1 MEKIRQVI
9 VRDTPDKGLDVVATN
24 LQKNQIQDIFLFLPE
39 EEPTNFNR
47 VFLTKFHHS
56 SGNIVLRFTFD
67 DGIDHFGR
75 QSIKTHSLIIKDS
88 LYTEKTPQ
96 YFLSPLINGSMNL
109 DENRILELDDFEPL
123 DIHPISSKFT
133 ELVFCKKHIQL
144 TSQKEIDPL
153 VLIQLFGTIDR
164 LIPPP
169 LNIFFSFQTLVSP
182 SHQKAFKTYNLV
194 FSSKKISRSQEIE
207 QIQMQ
212 RSDFSTI
219 QAITDSISDLALLRQ
234 LQKQLFLEI
243 PERRLRLRL
252 QWRFGIKQFSKIREN
267 LNNYFL

>member
-9 VRDTPDKGLDVVATN
+9 IRNIPEKGLDVVATN
-24 LQKNQIQDIFLFLPE
+24 LQKTQIQDIFLFLPE
-39 EEPTNFNR
+39 EEPPKFNK
-47 VFLTKFHHS
+47 VFLSKFHHP

-67 DGIDHFGR
+67 DGIDSFGR
-75 QSIKTHSLIIKDS
+75 QSIKTHSLIINDS
-88 LYTEKTPQ
+88 FYTDKTPQ

-109 DENRILELDDFEPL
+109 DENRILEPTDFERL
-123 DIHPISSKFT
+123 DTYPISSKVT
-133 ELVFCKKHIQL
+133 ELIFCKKYVQL

-169 LNIFFSFQTLVSP
+169 LNSFFSFQTMVSP
-182 SHQKAFKTYNLV
+182 SNKKAFKTYNLV
-194 FSSKKISRSQEIE
+194 FSSKKLSGSQQIE
-207 QIQMQ
+207 QIQMKK
-212 RSDFSTI
+212 SEFSTI
-219 QAITDSISDLALLRQ
+219 QAITDSISDLPLLRQ

-252 QWRFGIKQFSKIREN
+252 QWRFGIKKYSNIREN
-267 LNNYFL
+267 LNNYFS